1 MTTKP
6 LCQGDRVKILTAR
19 PLVRIY
25 EGDVGRVF
33 NVHPDNSADVEV
45 LKPTEQPGG
54 GTFSTR
60 ATFGPEDLALIDG
73 TPAADGQKFPA

>member
-1 MTTKP
+1 
-6 LCQGDRVKILTAR
+6 LTAR

-45 LKPTEQPGG
+45 VKATEEPGG
-54 GTFSTR
+54 GIFITR
-60 ATFGPEDLALIDG
+60 AAFGPEELALIDDA
-73 TPAADGQKFPA
+73 PATDAKSPPA